1 MVNHNFDDSQSS
13 SSSKQ
18 KAKQPQPQP
27 PPFHQRTPSSVHR
40 YVAQGGVYR
49 HMSSRAGSNY
59 SHRADL
65 LRANAK
71 EGVHQYFL
79 INLLR

>member
-1 MVNHNFDDSQSS
+1 MTNQGSDDALA

-27 PPFHQRTPSSVHR
+27 PPFHQRTPSAVHR
-40 YVAQGGVYR
+40 YVAQGSVYR
-49 HMSSRAGSNY
+49 HMSSRAGSSY

-71 EGVHQYFL
+71 EGLYQQ
-79 INLLR
+79 